1 MTICIQDS
9 PPTGNLLSDGTR
21 RHANG
26 KFDPEMYEMI
36 IEMGKQGKSLA
47 EMCVACEI
55 SKQTAHAW
63 RAKDPIWDDSL
74 NRALT
79 AREAFLNAQGARN
92 VEWVDNKGNPQFRA
106 EVWKELKIDHKPIE
120 KLEIKTEGISEA
132 VQAVHDETQK
142 YLDALHRDTI

>member
-1 MTICIQDS
+1 MPICIQDS

-21 RHANG
+21 GHANS

-36 IEMGKQGKSLA
+36 VAMGKEGKSLA
-47 EMCVACEI
+47 EMCVACDI
-55 SKQTAHAW
+55 SKQTAQNW
-63 RAKDPIWDDSL
+63 RAKDPLWDDAL

-92 VEWVDNKGNPQFRA
+92 VEWVDHKGNPQFRA
-106 EVWKELKIDHKPIE
+106 EVWKELKLDHKPIDKADV
-120 KLEIKTEGISEA
+120 KLEGLSEA

-142 YLDALHRDTI
+142 YLDSLHKETI